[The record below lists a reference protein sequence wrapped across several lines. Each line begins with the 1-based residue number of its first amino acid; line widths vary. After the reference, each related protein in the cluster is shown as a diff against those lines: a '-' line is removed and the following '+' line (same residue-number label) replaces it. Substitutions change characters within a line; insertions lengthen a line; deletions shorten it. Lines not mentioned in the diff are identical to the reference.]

1 MERAFYNGVLSG
13 LALDGKS
20 FFYVNPLEVL
30 PEACH
35 KDERKFHVKPIRQKW
50 FGCACCPPNI
60 TRLLS
65 SLTSYAYTENEDTL
79 FVHMHVGGT
88 IKKTVNDQDIT
99 FHLQSQFPWHGRVFV
114 NAEVSRPT
122 LCTLALRIPGWCK
135 NYTLNGK
142 SGLKEGRCSGDGQM
156 YVQDGYLYITREW
169 SSSDEISLNFEMPV
183 ELLQSHSNVR
193 ENEGKLAVMR
203 GPIVYCLEEI
213 DNGPNLHNLYLDPQD
228 QPLIEANDSLGMP
241 MIFVKIDGR
250 RYQDSFSDDLYS
262 SYQPAAFDEVSLK
275 YVPYFAWNN
284 RGEGEMTVW
293 TRYIR

>member
-1 MERAFYNGVLSG
+1 
-13 LALDGKS
+13 
-20 FFYVNPLEVL
+20 
-30 PEACH
+30 
-35 KDERKFHVKPIRQKW
+35 
-50 FGCACCPPNI
+50 
-60 TRLLS
+60 
-65 SLTSYAYTENEDTL
+65 
-79 FVHMHVGGT
+79 
-88 IKKTVNDQDIT
+88 
-99 FHLQSQFPWHGRVFV
+99 
-114 NAEVSRPT
+114 
-122 LCTLALRIPGWCK
+122 
-135 NYTLNGK
+135 
-142 SGLKEGRCSGDGQM
+142 M

-169 SSSDEISLNFEMPV
+169 SSSDEISLNFEMPA